1 MDGYLIRFEEGWHE
15 MKAGAFWTTDDTGR
29 AQAIEYYTD
38 TATADTF
45 ADLVW
50 ARAFARAANLAPE
63 LVFIA
68 DGAHWIW
75 RIVERHFPQA
85 TQIVDWFHASSY
97 LVKIAN
103 TAYGEGSPQA
113 KIWLEPVKTA
123 LFEGQLGTVIRAC
136 RALAPLA
143 PKPVAEARSYFAF
156 NRTRLR
162 YAKFRALG
170 LQIGSGSMESGC
182 KQIALERLKI
192 AGAQWS
198 VEGARKLAKARA
210 AFLSH
215 EVFLSLVSP
224 PQAA

>member
-1 MDGYLIRFEEGWHE
+1 MDGYLVRFEDGWHE
-15 MKAGAFWTTDDTGR
+15 MKAGAFWTTDADGR
-29 AQAIEYYTD
+29 AQALEYYTD
-38 TATADTF
+38 TATAEPF

-50 ARAFARAANLAPE
+50 ARAFARNANLANE

-68 DGAHWIW
+68 DGARWIW

-85 TQIVDWFHASSY
+85 IQIVDWYHAHSY

-103 TAYGEGSPQA
+103 AAYGDGSPQA
-113 KIWLEPVKTA
+113 KLWLEPATTA
-123 LFEGQLGTVIRAC
+123 LYNGHLGTVIRAC
-136 RALAPLA
+136 RAVAPLA
-143 PKPVAEARSYFAF
+143 PKPVADARSYFAT
-156 NRTRLR
+156 NWTRLR
-162 YAKFRALG
+162 YAKFRTLG

-198 VEGARKLAKARA
+198 LEGARKLAKARA
-210 AFLSH
+210 TFLSH
-215 EVFLSLVSP
+215 EVNLSLVGL

>member
-1 MDGYLIRFEEGWHE
+1 MPH
-15 MKAGAFWTTDDTGR
+15 GR

-38 TATADTF
+38 TATAGPF
-45 ADLVW
+45 GDLVW

-75 RIVERHFPQA
+75 HIVEQYFPQA
-85 TQIVDWFHASSY
+85 IQIVDWFHASPY

-103 TAYGEGSPQA
+103 AAYGESSPQA
-113 KIWLEPVKTA
+113 KAWLEPVKTA
-123 LFEGQLGTVIRAC
+123 LYEGQLGTVSRAC
-136 RALAPLA
+136 RDLAPLA
-143 PKPVAEARSYFAF
+143 AKPVAEARSYFAT

-162 YAKFRALG
+162 YAKFRAMG

-215 EVFLSLVSP
+215 EVNLSFVGL